1 MQVRNLNTMDTLV
14 IKVKEEKRDF
24 LLQLLEAVDFVE
36 VKLNELSDVE

>member
-1 MQVRNLNTMDTLV
+1 MDTLV

>member
-1 MQVRNLNTMDTLV
+1 MDTLV
-14 IKVKEEKRDF
+14 IKVKEEKRDL